1 MIRRNLPRWLP
12 WLFIGVILVLVYFGV
27 SDLVVMAADAKDSA
41 TLSAAELKDRID
53 ELKWILG
60 LIVTAAGLFT
70 LAQGVAAGF
79 AAQSFTKQAEDTLGR
94 LKEHEASIRAR
105 FEELANE
112 VKARY
117 PVFADTEDRRAEA
130 YENLTRMLAATS
142 SVNDPEE
149 GFDWRRIYYGT
160 KSLAERQEILSFER
174 LVPYEIASQHE
185 PKEVFVRQIL
195 HLARF
200 YWSKFVYEQGCGFG
214 YFGDLER
221 AEYLLNLAKR
231 KVGNKVYLYNDL
243 GNVRLE
249 AFRARVAALRPL
261 QSDPSVQRE
270 IEEGLR
276 GAIEAFEES
285 IRLNPNQL
293 RAYYNLAVLHADH
306 LAGSLPRAIELLEIG
321 VKHPNWESKP
331 VPAFTCTAWFN
342 VGCYCGR
349 LYQSDGRA
357 EYAAKCVAALTK
369 AAAIGKIMPNDVE
382 REYGSRMEFERQGS
396 GHKLITHSRQG
407 DLNYL
412 FKNGEAAIKAELE
425 RLKPLLSS
433 KAGEMNLAN

>member
-1 MIRRNLPRWLP
+1 MIRRILPRWLP

-27 SDLVVMAADAKDSA
+27 SDLVVMAADTKGSA

-79 AAQSFTKQAEDTLGR
+79 AAQSFTKQAEDTLAR
-94 LKEHEASIRAR
+94 LKEHEASIRTR
-105 FEELANE
+105 FEEMANE

-117 PVFADTEDRRAEA
+117 PVFADTEERRAEA

-142 SVNDPEE
+142 SVNDPDE
-149 GFDWRRIYYGT
+149 GFDWRRFGYGT

-185 PKEVFVRQIL
+185 PKEVFVRQVR

-200 YWSKFVYEQGCGFG
+200 YWSKFVHEQGCGFG

-221 AEYLLNLAKR
+221 AEYLLNLTKR
-231 KVGNKVYLYNDL
+231 KVGSKVYLYNDL

-270 IEEGLR
+270 IEDGLR
-276 GAIEAFEES
+276 GAVEAFEES

-306 LAGSLPRAIELLEIG
+306 LPGSLPKAIQFLEMG
-321 VKHPNWESKP
+321 VKHLNWESKP

-342 VGCYCGR
+342 IGCYYGR
-349 LYQSDGRA
+349 LYQLDRST
-357 EYAAKCVAALTK
+357 EYPAKCVAALAK
-369 AAAIGKIMPNDVE
+369 AAAIGKIAPDDVE
-382 REYGSRMEFERQGS
+382 REYGFRMEFERQGS
-396 GHKLITHSRQG
+396 SHRLITHSREG

-412 FKNGEAAIKAELE
+412 VKNGEVGVKEELE
-425 RLKPLLSS
+425 RLKTLLSS
-433 KAGEMNLAN
+433 KIDEMNSAN